1 MIYKVEVSNGQG
13 WGDEFESTSRN
24 AKKHLRDNFGGQD
37 GARCTVRTKGGKVV
51 CECRYSAEFGYYYT
65 ETE

>member
-13 WGDEFESTSRN
+13 WRVVFESTSRN
-24 AKKHLRDNFGGQD
+24 AKKHLIDHFGDQD
-37 GARCTVRTKGGKVV
+37 GARCTVRTKKGKVV
-51 CECRYSAEFGYYYT
+51 CECRYSAEFGYYYA